1 LKLGAGAA
9 AALTL
14 GRPLVGFAQQSNA
27 ILRSIPSSGEQLP
40 VIGVGT
46 NNYSVTGADDVA
58 SRREVL
64 QNLPQLGARVVDTA
78 RGYGQSEVVIGNIVK
93 ELGNRDELFIATKT
107 PMGGDFS
114 DPAAVLQVSF
124 NQLQVETI
132 DLMMVHNLAGTDQL
146 MPTILSAKES
156 GRIRYTGISTSSDR
170 QYDDLMA
177 AMRRYPLDFIQID
190 YSIGNR
196 SAAERVLPLAQE
208 RGIAVLINTPFGGR
222 RNAASLFG
230 LVADRPL
237 PDFAADID
245 ATSWAQVFL
254 KFIIGHQAVTTAIPG
269 MTQLRHLQDNAQAG
283 FGRLPNAELRREIER
298 YWDTID
304 V

>member
-1 LKLGAGAA
+1 
-9 AALTL
+9 
-14 GRPLVGFAQQSNA
+14 
-27 ILRSIPSSGEQLP
+27 
-40 VIGVGT
+40 
-46 NNYSVTGADDVA
+46 
-58 SRREVL
+58 
-64 QNLPQLGARVVDTA
+64 
-78 RGYGQSEVVIGNIVK
+78 
-93 ELGNRDELFIATKT
+93 
-107 PMGGDFS
+107 
-114 DPAAVLQVSF
+114 
-124 NQLQVETI
+124 
-132 DLMMVHNLAGTDQL
+132 MMVHNLAGTDQL